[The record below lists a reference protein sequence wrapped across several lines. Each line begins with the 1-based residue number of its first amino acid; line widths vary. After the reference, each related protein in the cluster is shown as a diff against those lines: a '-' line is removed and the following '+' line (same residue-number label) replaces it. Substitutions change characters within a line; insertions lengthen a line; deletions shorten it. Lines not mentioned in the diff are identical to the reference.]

1 MNTAVRRSGLSWV
14 TWASL
19 LLGLLA
25 LVAALAAISLVL
37 RPRDTVPTPTASAS
51 PSTSAE
57 LVRGEPANAPPYDAI
72 LPPVSGDTTHQITLV
87 ARETEQEVAPG
98 VIYPVWTFGDH
109 APGPPLRVR
118 QGDTIEFTL
127 RNDGKYSHSMDFHA
141 AQTPWDRNYH
151 SISPGETI
159 SFTWQANYPGVF
171 LYHCG
176 TGPALLHI
184 ANGMYGA
191 IIVDPAEALPPAREF
206 VLVQSEFYAKPS
218 ADRTHNEWDFA
229 KMLADTPDLVVFNGT
244 AQQYADHPLQA
255 QPGELVCLWVVN
267 AGPSQPSAFHVVGA
281 IFDTVYP
288 DGNPANIL
296 RGVQT
301 YNIPPG
307 GGARLELRVPE
318 EGLYP
323 VVSHSFASA
332 QKGALGMLRVG
343 NPAGAPEPASH

>member
-1 MNTAVRRSGLSWV
+1 MIVGLV
-14 TWASL
+14 AL
-19 LLGLLA
+19 L
-25 LVAALAAISLVL
+25 AALAAIALLVT
-37 RPRDTVPTPTASAS
+37 RPRESSPAGSTATAAPAAGS
-51 PSTSAE
+51 PAE
-57 LVRGEPANAPPYDAI
+57 IIRGDAANTPPYDAV
-72 LPPVSGDTTHQITLV
+72 LAPAGTETTHEIFLV
-87 ARETEQEVAPG
+87 ARETEQEIAPG
-98 VIYPVWTFGDH
+98 VKYAVWTFGDR

-118 QGDTIEFTL
+118 QGDTIAFTL

-159 SFTWQANYPGVF
+159 SFTWKANFPGAF

-191 IIVDPAEALPPAREF
+191 IIVDPPEALPPAKEF
-206 VLVQSEFYAKPS
+206 VLVQSEFYAKPA
-218 ADRTHNEWDFA
+218 ADRTHNEADFT
-229 KMLADTPDLVVFNGT
+229 KMLADVPDLVVFNGM
-244 AQQYADHPLQA
+244 AQQYADHPLQVN
-255 QPGELVCLWVVN
+255 PGELVRFWVVN

-288 DGNPANIL
+288 DGNPGNVL
-296 RGVQT
+296 HGMQT

-307 GGARLELRVPE
+307 GGARLELRIPD

-323 VVSHSFASA
+323 IVSHSFASA

-343 NPAGAPEPASH
+343 SPPGAPEPASH